1 MTKLASPTSIL
12 RSANRAAILRLLAQK
27 GSMLRSEICNKTG
40 LTGASVSRIVR
51 ELIDC
56 GLLKE
61 ARIDQPEG
69 HLGRHSVSL
78 SINSEGAAV
87 IAVTISANRRSV
99 AIYNAS
105 REEIGFISLEH
116 IEFDDPDVALAAIGA
131 AVMESI
137 ENQDKQIPLIGI
149 GVGIAAPSTDHITD
163 TGIVSSDVL
172 GWQNISVAEYLQE
185 KTGLAVKVETRASA
199 ILRAE
204 LNKITSLGS
213 TNPFLVN
220 VGVGVGSASRLGGG
234 FQWSGSSG
242 FGRLSHITHP
252 QSDTDCPCGRRG
264 CLEHSATGAAVVREV
279 FGIPGQQ
286 DIPFAKMGPYLAE
299 AAERARQGDETA
311 KDAFFDAGRKMA
323 LGMDIV
329 LAMLNPDL
337 IMLAGETGRQPDYV
351 RGVRK
356 GLRELRSP
364 LTPEQLHISA
374 ARSAE
379 GSACIGLDA
388 FVYSGSLTPN
398 ESRAA

>member
-1 MTKLASPTSIL
+1 MDKLASPTSVL
-12 RSANRAAILRLLAQK
+12 RSANRAAIMRLLAQH
-27 GSMLRSEICNKTG
+27 GSMLRSEICSETG

-56 GLLKE
+56 GLLIEKS
-61 ARIDQPEG
+61 IDQPEG
-69 HLGRHSVSL
+69 HLGRHSASL
-78 SINSEGAAV
+78 AINPEGAAV
-87 IAVTISANRRSV
+87 LAVTISANRRSV
-99 AIYNAS
+99 AIYNAN

-116 IEFDDPDVALAAIGA
+116 IEFDDPDAALAAIGE

-137 ENQDKQIPLIGI
+137 KHHDKQVPLVGI
-149 GVGIAAPSTDHITD
+149 GVGIAAPSTDHITA
-163 TGIVSSDVL
+163 TGVVTSDVL
-172 GWQNISVAEYLQE
+172 GWKNIPVAKYLEE

-204 LNKITSLGS
+204 LNKITSFGS
-213 TNPFLVN
+213 ANPFLVN
-220 VGVGVGSASRLGGG
+220 VGLGVGSASRLEGG

-252 QSDTDCPCGRRG
+252 NSDMDCPCGRRG

-279 FGIPGQQ
+279 FGIPAQK
-286 DIPFAKMGPYLAE
+286 DIPFAKMGPYLAK
-299 AAERARQGDETA
+299 AAELARQGDEAA

-323 LGMDIV
+323 LGIDIV
-329 LAMLNPDL
+329 FAMLNPDL
-337 IMLAGETGRQPDYV
+337 VMLAGETGRQSDYV

-356 GLRELRSP
+356 GLRDLRSP
-364 LTPEQLHISA
+364 ITPEQVHISE

-388 FVYSGSLTPN
+388 LVYSGLLTPN

>member
-1 MTKLASPTSIL
+1 MEKAASPTSVL
-12 RSANRAAILRLLAQK
+12 RSANRAAIMRLLAQN
-27 GSMLRSEICNKTG
+27 GSMLRGDICKETG

-56 GLLKE
+56 GLLME
-61 ARIDQPEG
+61 SSIDPPEG

-99 AIYNAS
+99 AIYNAK

-116 IEFDDPDVALAAIGA
+116 IEFDDPNVALAAVGS
-131 AVMESI
+131 AVMEAI
-137 ENQDKQIPLIGI
+137 KNHEKQVPLVGI
-149 GVGIAAPSTDHITD
+149 AVGIAAPSTDHISKAGVVT
-163 TGIVSSDVL
+163 SDAL
-172 GWQNISVAEYLQE
+172 GWQNIPVAAYLE
-185 KTGLAVKVETRASA
+185 DRTGLAVKVETRASA

-213 TNPFLVN
+213 ANPFLIN
-220 VGVGVGSASRLGGG
+220 VGVGVGSASRLEGG

-279 FGIPGQQ
+279 FSIPGQQ
-286 DIPFAKMGPYLAE
+286 DIPFAQMGPYLAE
-299 AAERARQGDETA
+299 AAERASQGDEIA
-311 KDAFFDAGRKMA
+311 KDAFFDAGRKMS
-323 LGMDIV
+323 LGIDIA
-329 LAMLNPDL
+329 LAMLNPDMIL
-337 IMLAGETGRQPDYV
+337 LAGETGRQPDYV
-351 RGVRK
+351 RGVRR
-356 GLRELRSP
+356 GLRDLRSP
-364 LTPEQLHISA
+364 IEPHQLHISK

-388 FVYSGSLTPN
+388 FVYSGLLTPN